1 VRVEEPERDVER
13 TVVMSPLPPA
23 HESWL
28 PSEHPLYRPRH
39 SGRQR
44 TALICAAIFF
54 SVPLL
59 LLVAGVRPTEIDN
72 RRLVGFPSVTD
83 GWGLFSGLQAW
94 ATDHLPL
101 RGAGVRAAD
110 VISRGIFGEPAP
122 AGGGSHPA
130 QGPIASPAVKSS
142 LTEAFPKV
150 IEGKNG
156 WLYLGADATGACAP
170 EQSLDTVI
178 ARLQRLRQV
187 VEGSGRQLVL
197 VVAPNKSTMVP
208 EQLPDDFAG
217 RDCMQR
223 ASDEFWRRV
232 VGEANAVDLRPA
244 LREAAHIRGG
254 PIYSAFDTHWTFEGG
269 MSLTQLTAES
279 ITPGI
284 SIGWKVTPGKMVR
297 RSGDLPP
304 LLGRRETFNLQTYDL
319 APDGRTVRSRTVAD
333 EFEPSLN
340 SNVRE
345 SVRFNRS
352 PAAGVVPRKVSMVAD
367 SFAQFATPYLAATFA
382 DLTLV
387 QVEGVG
393 ADPKHT
399 GALFAESDVL
409 VVEVAERSLISG
421 TSPIL
426 ADGVIDAIGAELARR
441 PLR

>member
-1 VRVEEPERDVER
+1 VEEPERDVER
-13 TVVMSPLPPA
+13 TVGMSPLPPV

-59 LLVAGVRPTEIDN
+59 LLVTGVRPTEIDN
-72 RRLVGFPSVTD
+72 RRLIGFPSITD

-101 RGAGVRAAD
+101 RGAGVRVAD
-110 VISRGIFGEPAP
+110 AISRGIFGEPAP
-122 AGGGSHPA
+122 ISGGGQQPAGGPV
-130 QGPIASPAVKSS
+130 ASPAVKSS

-187 VEGSGRQLVL
+187 VEGSGRQIVL

-208 EQLPDDFAG
+208 EHLPDDFAG
-217 RDCMQR
+217 RECMQW

-232 VGEANAVDLRPA
+232 VTEADAVDLRPA
-244 LREAAHIRGG
+244 LREAAQIRGE

-284 SIGWKVTPGKMVR
+284 SIGWKVTPGKVVR
-297 RSGDLPP
+297 RSADLPP

-319 APDGRTVRSRTVAD
+319 APDGGTVRSRAVED
-333 EFEPSLN
+333 EFKPPRN
-340 SNVRE
+340 PDVRE
-345 SVRFNRS
+345 SVRFSRS
-352 PAAGVVPRKVSMVAD
+352 PAAGVVPRKVAMIAD

-387 QVEGVG
+387 QAEGVG
-393 ADPKHT
+393 ADPTHM
-399 GALFAESDVL
+399 GALIAESDVL

-426 ADGVIDAIGAELARR
+426 ADGVIDAVGAELARR